1 MYIPGEKTGLDRI
14 EVIIM
19 SITSENQRAATG
31 SIRYS
36 RLLVL
41 ITFYGLIVTFSVK
54 TMAAVVAGSNPAAA
68 VAVWVFQT
76 APLLIFIPGLHARHL
91 RTYAWLSFVSLLYFI
106 PSVVT
111 AFRPD
116 ALYYGLLLSLLCT
129 GLFIALVAYIYLARK
144 YAGGTLQN

>member
-1 MYIPGEKTGLDRI
+1 
-14 EVIIM
+14 M
-19 SITSENQRAATG
+19 SITSGNQRVQAPG

-36 RLLVL
+36 RLM
-41 ITFYGLIVTFSVK
+41 IMIAFYGLILTFSVK
-54 TMAAVVAGSNPAAA
+54 TMVAVVAAGNPAAA

-91 RTYAWLSFVSLLYFI
+91 RTYAWLSFVSLLYFV
-106 PSVVT
+106 PAVVT

-129 GLFIALVAYIYLARK
+129 GLFSALVAYIHLVRK

>member
-1 MYIPGEKTGLDRI
+1 
-14 EVIIM
+14 M
-19 SITSENQRAATG
+19 SLASKNHHKATS

-41 ITFYGLIVTFSVK
+41 MAFYGLILTFSVK

-68 VAVWVFQT
+68 VAVWIFQT
-76 APLLIFIPGLHARHL
+76 APLLIFIPGLYARHL

-106 PSVVT
+106 PSVLT

-116 ALYYGLLLSLLCT
+116 ALQYGLFLSLLCT
-129 GLFIALVAYIYLARK
+129 VLFSALVTYIHLVRK
-144 YAGGTLQN
+144 YAGGTL

>member
-1 MYIPGEKTGLDRI
+1 MESHGK
-14 EVIIM
+14 
-19 SITSENQRAATG
+19 ATHR
-31 SIRYS
+31 IRYS

-41 ITFYGLIVTFSVK
+41 IAFYGLILTFSVK
-54 TMAAVVAGSNPAAA
+54 TMMAVATGSNPAAA

-76 APLLIFIPGLHARHL
+76 APLLIFIPGLYARHL

-106 PSVVT
+106 PSVLT

-116 ALYYGLLLSLLCT
+116 ALYFGLWLSLLCT
-129 GLFIALVAYIYLARK
+129 LLFSGLVAYIHLARK

>member
-1 MYIPGEKTGLDRI
+1 MNSSTKNHRKE
-14 EVIIM
+14 
-19 SITSENQRAATG
+19 TS

-41 ITFYGLIVTFSVK
+41 IAFYGLILTFSVK
-54 TMAAVVAGSNPAAA
+54 TMAAVVTGSNPAAA

-76 APLLIFIPGLHARHL
+76 APLLIFIPGLYARHL

-129 GLFIALVAYIYLARK
+129 LLFSGLVAYIHLARK